1 MAAKPLTV
9 DAYAAA
15 LPDPARHMLAEVRR
29 IVAFVVPGVSE
40 SIRYQMPVFSV
51 DGVYL
56 VYAGAWKKHL
66 GLYSIP
72 ALPADLETQI
82 QPYRTTTDTVRF
94 LYSQPIPYDLIQ
106 RLIEALVPIRRIENP
121 GNHASAR

>member
-1 MAAKPLTV
+1 M
-9 DAYAAA
+9 
-15 LPDPARHMLAEVRR
+15 
-29 IVAFVVPGVSE
+29 PGVSE

-66 GLYSIP
+66 GLYPIP

-82 QPYRTTTDTVRF
+82 QQYRTTTDAVRF
-94 LYSQPIPYDLIQ
+94 LYRQPIPYDLIQ

-121 GNHASAR
+121 GNCASER